1 MLLAS
6 DAERTRENCW
16 CLTAVAYYLQPIW
29 EHHLLDDS
37 SGTLRCAVS
46 FWGKITFFHLLCEL
60 AQFIKWTIHKDRIT
74 FPSVNALLL
83 PKKARRRKKIVTITL
98 AFVDLIFEPFLPPTQ
113 ATLQGECHD
122 EKLNWFHQK
131 RAYLCCDQTLWDRH
145 RNSYGFARS
154 ASLVSPPARAYT
166 IMQKVVKPLENT
178 QKS

>member
-83 PKKARRRKKIVTITL
+83 PKKARRRKKNSLNNTSIWWSYFW
-98 AFVDLIFEPFLPPTQ
+98 AFFTSNTSDSSGRVSWRKIKLISS
-113 ATLQGECHD
+113 
-122 EKLNWFHQK
+122 EKSLFM
-131 RAYLCCDQTLWDRH
+131 LWPNFVR
-145 RNSYGFARS
+145 
-154 ASLVSPPARAYT
+154 
-166 IMQKVVKPLENT
+166 
-178 QKS
+178 